1 MTRAQEWPI
10 MIATESSTGRA
21 GPWRHPFQTHHDHSM
36 QTPINSL
43 KVALQQKRPQIGFW
57 MGLANPVTAEICAGA
72 GFDWLLIDGEHSPND
87 LQSILA
93 QLQAIAAYPQTHP
106 VARIPVGHGHV
117 GVALI
122 KQYLDLGLQ
131 TLLVPMVETPEQARD
146 LVQATLYPPLGQRGM
161 GGARGSRWGR
171 LAHHGLEANDQIC
184 LLVQVETQRGLDNI
198 EAIAAVEGVHGVF
211 IGPSDLSASLGFVG
225 QQDHPQV
232 RAAIEEAFA
241 KIIKAG
247 KAPGFLTLDEAL
259 SRHYLGKGGVFM
271 AVGTDHIMF
280 ARQTSALAQRFKAA

>member
-1 MTRAQEWPI
+1 
-10 MIATESSTGRA
+10 
-21 GPWRHPFQTHHDHSM
+21 M
-36 QTPINSL
+36 QTPINRF
-43 KVALQQKRPQIGFW
+43 KVALQEQQTQIGFW

-93 QLQAIAAYPQTHP
+93 QLQAIAAYPETHP
-106 VARIPVGHGHV
+106 VARVPVGHGHV

-131 TLLVPMVETPEQARD
+131 TLLVPMVESAEQARD
-146 LVQATLYPPLGQRGM
+146 LVQATLYPPLWIRGM

-171 LAHHGLEANDQIC
+171 YEQHGHEANAQIC
-184 LLVQVETQRGLDNI
+184 LLVQVETQKGLDNI
-198 EAIAAVEGVHGVF
+198 EDIAKVDGVHGVF
-211 IGPSDLSASLGFVG
+211 IGPSDLSASLGHVG

-232 RAAIEEAFA
+232 REAIEDAFA
-241 KIIKAG
+241 KILKAG
-247 KAPGFLTLDEAL
+247 KAPGFLTLDESL
-259 SRHYLGKGGVFM
+259 SRQYLSKGGVFM

-280 ARQTSALAQRFKAA
+280 ARHTSALAQRFKDR